1 MRTLFDTQKYISTIK
16 AGGMGDDEAHAM
28 SNALQGA
35 LNEGVAT
42 SDDLVKS
49 SVRIDL
55 MAARVDV
62 LTVRVQALNDKIDG
76 MAGNLNDKIDGMA
89 GNLNDKIMALND
101 KIDRVARNL
110 EDKIA
115 ALNHKVDGVA
125 RNLEDK
131 IGGLNDKI
139 DTLERNL
146 RTEMDARFHVHKV
159 WLMIIAA
166 MVAFSN
172 PLMMHFYKAIGIL
185 P

>member
-62 LTVRVQALNDKIDG
+62 LTVRVQA
-76 MAGNLNDKIDGMA
+76 LNDKIDGMA